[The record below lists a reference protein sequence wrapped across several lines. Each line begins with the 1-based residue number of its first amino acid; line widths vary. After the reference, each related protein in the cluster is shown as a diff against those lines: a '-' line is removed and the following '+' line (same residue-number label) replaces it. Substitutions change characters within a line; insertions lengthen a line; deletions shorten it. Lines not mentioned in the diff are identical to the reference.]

1 VLAVLAPLAAALLS
15 APPTAPLPGSAP
27 AAAGEPAAPASAPAP
42 ELHLPRSGLDAGAL
56 AAPAALL
63 AGLGAAAFLLARRR
77 RAPGRRVQVLETT
90 SLGPKRSLVLARL
103 RDEVLLL
110 GASEAGI
117 VLLRTQPAA
126 DLELDA
132 APDPA
137 PAPAPRAADRA
148 PAALSDLVARLRRGR
163 PDRASA
169 RFESLLV
176 ESAEDQ
182 ELRRKLARGQAGSVR

>member
-1 VLAVLAPLAAALLS
+1 VLALLAAALLS
-15 APPTAPLPGSAP
+15 AQPEAHLPAP
-27 AAAGEPAAPASAPAP
+27 ALPPPAGAGAPATESAA
-42 ELHLPRSGLDAGAL
+42 ELHLPRTGLDLGAL
-56 AAPAALL
+56 AAPAALI
-63 AGLGAAAFLLARRR
+63 AGLGGAALLLARRR
-77 RAPGRRVQVLETT
+77 RSPARRVQVLETT

-117 VLLRTQPAA
+117 TLLKAQPAS
-126 DLELDA
+126 DLEGDA
-132 APDPA
+132 APDPT
-137 PAPAPRAADRA
+137 PAARAADRPVA
-148 PAALSDLVARLRRGR
+148 PLADLMARLRRVR
-163 PDRASA
+163 PDRPAAA

>member
-1 VLAVLAPLAAALLS
+1 MLALLAAALLL
-15 APPTAPLPGSAP
+15 AQ
-27 AAAGEPAAPASAPAP
+27 PAAPLAAPALPAPATAPGAAATASAP
-42 ELHLPRSGLDAGAL
+42 ELHLPRAGLDLGAL
-56 AAPAALL
+56 AAPAALI
-63 AGLGAAAFLLARRR
+63 AALGGVALILARRK

-117 VLLRTQPAA
+117 TLLRAQPAA

-132 APDPA
+132 APA
-137 PAPAPRAADRA
+137 PAPAARAAQR
-148 PAALSDLVARLRRGR
+148 PAAPLSDLVARLRRAR
-163 PDRASA
+163 PDRGSA
-169 RFESLLV
+169 RFEALLV

-182 ELRRKLARGQAGSVR
+182 ELRRKLARGQVGSVR